1 MKILSQEKIR
11 KIKGCDCVLQ
21 QLADDHFKWC
31 VQYAGNGHYF
41 KTHDEAL
48 AYLIARGFIR

>member
-41 KTHDEAL
+41 KTRDEAF
-48 AYLIARGFIR
+48 AYLTARGFIR